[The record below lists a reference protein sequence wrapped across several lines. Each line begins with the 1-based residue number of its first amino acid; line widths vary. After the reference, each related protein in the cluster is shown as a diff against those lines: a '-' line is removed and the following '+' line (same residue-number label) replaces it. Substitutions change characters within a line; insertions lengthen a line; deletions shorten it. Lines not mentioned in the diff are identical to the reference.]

1 MTILEKVYLANVL
14 LYFSDYVDILQFSFI
29 NSKCQD
35 TLHIIK
41 QFPYGIKLSK
51 KLYQVF
57 KMNKKVNKILD
68 IIPNIESITVPNVL
82 YVSIINKN
90 IQQLGIERITVP
102 QIIQLKQY
110 DSIVAIKIIIGYN
123 EFIDLRPYHQ
133 LKRIYIVDI
142 NNTDEAMFILDHLK
156 RYLFFRYKSVGFS
169 VQKIYDRL
177 KDCDIEKIIFDII
190 SDEDNNISKSILRR
204 LPHVFF
210 YKRVFSGNDTDF
222 QLFTYH
228 GKNLKV
234 INESRNLTTQ
244 FNALYFPSKL
254 SFKTIPSYIQNFTQ
268 LTSISS
274 DYCDISNLP
283 NNILS
288 FKTMSYIQLMFPQ
301 TLNSLTLRLY
311 KNINIPSTLTSLF
324 LEDITIP
331 LKCEDEETSNCF
343 NLIKCSLLKELKIQ
357 CYDIEFTSLKSLQ
370 HLTKIN
376 IIRKYP
382 SCISYNNQLFP
393 LKLQELKCDELLLP
407 KKLRIKKLIIDC
419 SSTSRIN
426 LIQYNSL
433 TSLKIYSLCHKNI
446 LLPFS
451 LIKIHLNN
459 LYNRIETLN
468 LSDEPSLN
476 QIIIENCK
484 AQLFMKL
491 PEDFDLLCII
501 NSSNCMLTSVSNINK
516 VLIHSSLIDTSRIYS
531 NITITN

>member
-14 LYFSDYVDILQFSFI
+14 LYFSDYIDFLQFSFI

-51 KLYQVF
+51 KIYQVF
-57 KMNKKVNKILD
+57 KMNTKINKILN

-90 IQQLGIERITVP
+90 IQQIGIKRITIP

-110 DSIVAIKIIIGYN
+110 DNIISIKIIISYN

-133 LKRIYIVDI
+133 LKQIYIVDI
-142 NNTDEAMFILDHLK
+142 NNTDETMFILDHLK
-156 RYLFFRYKSVGFS
+156 RYSFFRYKTIGFS
-169 VQKIYDRL
+169 TQKIYDRL

-210 YKRVFSGNDTDF
+210 YKRILSDNDKHF
-222 QLFTYH
+222 QSFIYH

-234 INESRNLTTQ
+234 ISKSINLITQ
-244 FNALYFPSKL
+244 FNSLYFPSSL
-254 SFKTIPSYIQNFTQ
+254 SFKTIPSCVQKFTQ

-274 DYCDISNLP
+274 DYCDISNIP
-283 NNILS
+283 NNVLS
-288 FKTMSYIQLMFPQ
+288 FKTISYNKLIFPQ
-301 TLNSLTLRLY
+301 TLQSLTLRLY
-311 KNINIPSTLTSLF
+311 KNIDIPSILTSLF
-324 LEDITIP
+324 LEDITVP
-331 LKCEDEETSNCF
+331 LKCEYDETPNCF
-343 NLIKCSLLKELKIQ
+343 NLIKCSLLKELMIQ

-370 HLTKIN
+370 HLTKIS

-382 SCISYNNQLFP
+382 SHISYNSQLFP
-393 LKLQELKCDELLLP
+393 LKLQELRCDELLLP
-407 KKLRIKKLIIDC
+407 KKLRIKKLVIDC

-433 TSLKIYSLCHKNI
+433 TSLKINSLCHKNI

-451 LIKIHLNN
+451 LIKIHFNG

-468 LSDEPSLN
+468 LSNEPSLN

-501 NSSNCMLTSVSNINK
+501 NSSNCMLTSISNINK
-516 VLIHSSLIDTSRIYS
+516 VIIHSSLMDTSRIYS
-531 NITITN
+531 NMIITN